1 MKTARVHHAA
11 RRRGC
16 GWPLAARAQQPAMP
30 LIGYLSSE
38 ASELG
43 GGRLHAFRQGLSETG
58 YVEGRNVAIE
68 YRWAEGQYDRL
79 PSLAADLV
87 RRQVAVIAQAGH
99 VLGAFAAKAATKTIP
114 VVFVTGVDPV
124 TLGFV
129 ASLNRPGGN
138 LTGATTL
145 GLELEP
151 KRLELLHGVVPTTKT
166 IGALVNPI
174 HPNAEAQSRGLQAAA
189 AALGRKL
196 QIFNASTER
205 DFDTIFTRLVEVQAG
220 GLLITTDALFIS
232 HAEQLAALAVR
243 YAVPAIF
250 QFRGFAAAGG
260 LMSYGGALA
269 DLYRHS
275 GVYTGRILKGEK
287 PGDLP
292 VHQVTRVELIINL
305 KSAKALNFTIPPSLL
320 GRADEVIQYETS
332 PPQAISASG
341 SGRCRVARVL
351 AQRGGAELSGA
362 AGAHHCH
369 HCRGWVERHSRPLGR
384 SIAIGTAW
392 PAFCR

>member
-1 MKTARVHHAA
+1 MMRRREFITMLGA
-11 RRRGC
+11 RRA
-16 GWPLAARAQQPAMP
+16 WPLAAHAQQPAMP
-30 LIGYLSSE
+30 LIGYLRSE
-38 ASELG
+38 RFRTG
-43 GGRLHAFRQGLSETG
+43 GGRLHAFRQGLGETG

-287 PGDLP
+287 PADLP
-292 VHQVTRVELIINL
+292 VQQVTKFELVINL
-305 KSAKALNFTIPPSLL
+305 KTAKALGLTIPPSLL
-320 GRADEVIQYETS
+320 ARADEVIE
-332 PPQAISASG
+332 
-341 SGRCRVARVL
+341 
-351 AQRGGAELSGA
+351 
-362 AGAHHCH
+362 
-369 HCRGWVERHSRPLGR
+369 
-384 SIAIGTAW
+384 
-392 PAFCR
+392 